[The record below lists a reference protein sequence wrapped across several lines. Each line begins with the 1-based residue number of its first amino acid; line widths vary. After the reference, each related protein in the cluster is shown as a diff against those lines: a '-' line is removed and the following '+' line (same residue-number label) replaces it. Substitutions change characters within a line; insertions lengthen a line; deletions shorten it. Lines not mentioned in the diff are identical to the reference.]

1 MTSNFSN
8 FLIDNQTI
16 TLKESIKN
24 KDKENKMV
32 QRIKKVNDRVISIS
46 KNKKR

>member
-1 MTSNFSN
+1 MANNFSN
-8 FLIDNQTI
+8 FLIDNQTL

-32 QRIKKVNDRVISIS
+32 QRIEKVNDRVISVN
-46 KNKKR
+46 KNKK

>member
-1 MTSNFSN
+1 MANNFSN
-8 FLIDNQTI
+8 FLIGNQTI

-32 QRIKKVNDRVISIS
+32 QRIKKVNDRVISVS
-46 KNKKR
+46 KNKK

>member
-1 MTSNFSN
+1 MANNFSN

-32 QRIKKVNDRVISIS
+32 QRIKKVNDRVILVS
-46 KNKKR
+46 KNKK